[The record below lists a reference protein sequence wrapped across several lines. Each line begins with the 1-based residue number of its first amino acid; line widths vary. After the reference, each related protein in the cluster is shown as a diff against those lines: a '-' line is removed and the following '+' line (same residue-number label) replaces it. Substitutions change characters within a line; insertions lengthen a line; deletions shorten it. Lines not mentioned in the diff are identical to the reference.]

1 MDSVETSENQLQSS
15 GPKPH
20 LSVAMKPARHKGN
33 RKKGKSAAKSP
44 IRNWNWKLG
53 REYPAIDS
61 VESLKNQPKF
71 TEPKPPLPVYGPQDY
86 ISWLTD
92 PKQSLIEDPDM
103 VSGEDLEKQL
113 QSSGP
118 MPVLPVAAKA
128 TSDLKSDLS
137 LDLLAT
143 TQPQKDPL
151 QNQSTDNI
159 SWLSDPTVEE
169 LEKHLQSTGRMPSLP
184 VAAKATSDLKSD
196 PPGRPAT
203 IQPQK
208 DPFQNQSTDNISWSC
223 DPKQS
228 LIRDPDTVSVEDLE
242 KQLKSTGPMP
252 ALPVAAEATSD
263 LKSDPPLGLSDTFQL
278 QKYPLQNQSSD
289 NISGL
294 WDPKQSLIGDRA
306 LVSVEDSEKQL
317 QSTGLTMSALL
328 VAAKAT
334 SNLKSDPP
342 TGLRAP
348 ISPQL
353 DPLQTQSSDHISGL
367 CDPKQSLIGDLTMI
381 SVEDSEKQLQSTGL
395 TMSALLAAAK
405 ATSDLKSDLPT
416 GLRAPI
422 PPQMDPLQN
431 QSSDHISGLCDP
443 KQSLIG
449 DPAMVLGEDMEK
461 QLQSTGSMPALLVT
475 AKASSDLKSDPHPAI
490 DASDVSSCKKPPPGG
505 HQGEWQA
512 NDSSHAHQRIQN
524 PNHERIILEFLGDK
538 KLKIAQLRK
547 QLNDDKSYP
556 GSFKTVT
563 QLKDFLTNRPHLFV
577 ITDHYVQRF
586 LHYNQD
592 KTEQDQIK
600 YNHPG
605 LPDTI
610 LPQMDP
616 LQNQSPD
623 YFSWLCDPEQSLIG
637 DPAMVLGEDL
647 EKKLKLTGPMP
658 SLPVAAE
665 AASDL
670 ESDVIIVGTKVIY

>member
-263 LKSDPPLGLSDTFQL
+263 LKSDPPPGLSDTFQP

-367 CDPKQSLIGDLTMI
+367 CDPKQSLIGD
-381 SVEDSEKQLQSTGL
+381 
-395 TMSALLAAAK
+395 
-405 ATSDLKSDLPT
+405 
-416 GLRAPI
+416 
-422 PPQMDPLQN
+422 
-431 QSSDHISGLCDP
+431 
-443 KQSLIG
+443 
-449 DPAMVLGEDMEK
+449 PAMVLGEDMEK

-512 NDSSHAHQRIQN
+512 NDSSQAHQRIQN

-592 KTEQDQIK
+592 KIEQDQIN
-600 YNHPG
+600 YNHTG
-605 LPDTI
+605 LPDSI

-616 LQNQSPD
+616 LQNQSTD
-623 YFSWLCDPEQSLIG
+623 NISWLCDPKQSLIG
-637 DPAMVLGEDL
+637 DSAMVLGEDL

-670 ESDVIIVGTKVIY
+670 ESDIIIVGTKVIY

>member
-263 LKSDPPLGLSDTFQL
+263 LKSDPPPGLSDTFQP

-294 WDPKQSLIGDRA
+294 WDQSLIGDRA
-306 LVSVEDSEKQL
+306 LV
-317 QSTGLTMSALL
+317 
-328 VAAKAT
+328 
-334 SNLKSDPP
+334 
-342 TGLRAP
+342 
-348 ISPQL
+348 
-353 DPLQTQSSDHISGL
+353 
-367 CDPKQSLIGDLTMI
+367 

-416 GLRAPI
+416 GLWAPI

-490 DASDVSSCKKPPPGG
+490 DASDVSSCKKSPPGG

-670 ESDVIIVGTKVIY
+670 ESDIIIVGTKVIY